1 MYLLAFLPQL
11 PLILFFFL
19 AWSNYFAFVALFCSV
34 SIVFILLVFCFS
46 DLTVFYFSFFMQ
58 FLCSFYSLCVHVFF
72 FGVLF
77 VNFTLYLWGLLFAFA
92 FCLIWSAIRSFC
104 FLIFFFL
111 FLFWV
116 FPCCWFCAFVLGR
129 IFDIFV
135 LLTNLRRT
143 MQTNTVYSPAHR
155 YKCICNS
162 SVVSFFFIFII
173 IVSFFLCVGGRGDKW
188 LAAFQYGANWVF
200 NCLTFHLLT
209 SFFAR
214 NIFASERS
222 ASNWSWD
229 FQEIFTF
236 ECRV

>member
-11 PLILFFFL
+11 PLILFFFF

-58 FLCSFYSLCVHVFF
+58 FLCSFYSLCVRVFF
-72 FGVLF
+72 SVFCLSISRSICEVCYLPLLF
-77 VNFTLYLWGLLFAFA
+77 VWFGPPFVPSVFWF
-92 FCLIWSAIRSFC
+92 
-104 FLIFFFL
+104 FFFL

-222 ASNWSWD
+222 ALNWSWD
-229 FQEIFTF
+229 FEEIFTF

>member
-11 PLILFFFL
+11 PLILFFFWL
-19 AWSNYFAFVALFCSV
+19 GQTILHLWHFFVQLVLFLFFWFFAFRIWQS
-34 SIVFILLVFCFS
+34 FILVS
-46 DLTVFYFSFFMQ
+46 
-58 FLCSFYSLCVHVFF
+58 LCSFCAAFTVCVCMFF
-72 FGVLF
+72 FSVFCLSISRSICEVCYLPLLF
-77 VNFTLYLWGLLFAFA
+77 VWFGPPFVPSVFW
-92 FCLIWSAIRSFC
+92 
-104 FLIFFFL
+104 FFFL

-162 SVVSFFFIFII
+162 SVVSFFSFLLLL
-173 IVSFFLCVGGRGDKW
+173 SPFFLCVGGRGDKW